1 METQQDVL
9 IFTAEDLGKFS
20 AKFYKKLNRQDG
32 VKRSWAHWIWHRTL
46 PSNISAFLWKVIRH
60 AIPVDSRIRTKG
72 IVMASRCH
80 CCRAYEEETIVH
92 LFLNPEVAKAV
103 WQYVGTI
110 LKMPYLFRSVNQALN
125 KWMKIRSQ
133 ASCFELCRMST
144 TAYILRENIDRPLPS

>member
-1 METQQDVL
+1 METHQDVL

-60 AIPVDSRIRTKG
+60 AIVGLER
-72 IVMASRCH
+72 RCH

-110 LKMPYLFRSVNQALN
+110 LKMPYLALN

-133 ASCFELCRMST
+133 ASCFELRRMST